1 MPERADLVK
10 RLFDL
15 MAQGAVEEIVAHYD
29 EDATVEILAS
39 RRVVRGREELIAY
52 LHEEAASTRIAETTS
67 LHFDEHGDAVLVT
80 GRIRLR
86 DEGGSMSDSPGAWI
100 FEFEDH
106 RVIRVRGFRDHDAA
120 WEALERDEH

>member
-15 MAQGAVEEIVAHYD
+15 MAQGAVDEIVAHYH
-29 EDATVEILAS
+29 EDATVEILAEQ
-39 RRVVRGREELIAY
+39 RVVRGREELTAY
-52 LHEEAASTRIAETTS
+52 LHEEADSTRVAETTS
-67 LHFDEHGDAVLVT
+67 LHFDERRDTVVVT

-100 FEFEDH
+100 FEFEGD
-106 RVIRVRGFRDHDAA
+106 RVIRVRGFRDHDSA
-120 WEALERDEH
+120 WDALDGDEH

>member
-1 MPERADLVK
+1 MPERADIVK

-15 MAQGAVEEIVAHYD
+15 IAQGAVDEIVAHYA
-29 EDATVEILAS
+29 ENPTVEILAEQ
-39 RRVVRGREELIAY
+39 RVIRGRDELIAY
-52 LHEEAASTRIAETTS
+52 LHEEAASTRVAETTS
-67 LHFDEHGDAVLVT
+67 LHFDEQGDAVLVT

-100 FEFEDH
+100 FEFEGD

-120 WEALERDEH
+120 WDALERDER